1 MPTSGTPKCEN
12 ANPLDALMMPAGAP
26 PFDAAAKERAKRVAA
41 AAGKPKTR
49 DEGLKAI
56 HAALHRQHF
65 REERAAWEAYGSTR
79 QRFYEWKPH
88 CQLTTIDAMLQPAPA
103 SAATAPQPW
112 RYRYLPDV
120 PLELKTNGCLPA
132 AFLCTAMRE
141 HLTYQS
147 QKRHDF
153 SESEPAI
160 PTAINALGACIGSR
174 IHAPLMGIRHDFA
187 CSHGVRARCCG
198 MGRSV
203 HCSCGLA

>member
-112 RYRYLPDV
+112 RYRDLPDV
-120 PLELKTNGCLPA
+120 PLVSHWSLRPTA
-132 AFLCTAMRE
+132 AW
-141 HLTYQS
+141 
-147 QKRHDF
+147 RHDF
-153 SESEPAI
+153 SESAPAI
-160 PTAINALGACIGSR
+160 PTAINALGACSGSR